1 MPNVKVEDIYD
12 DPDYLIEKVVM
23 DNTPELGD
31 VTGQV
36 LLNQFENAIAE
47 AKKSIDKG
55 YRLTDFWSSP
65 DVGVEFVLKKKKER

>member
-55 YRLTDFWSSP
+55 YRLTDFWSNP
-65 DVGVEFVLKKKKER
+65 DVGVEFILKKRRDG

>member
-12 DPDYLIEKVVM
+12 DPDYLIAKVVM
-23 DNTPELGD
+23 DNTPELSD

-55 YRLTDFWSSP
+55 YRLTDFWSNP